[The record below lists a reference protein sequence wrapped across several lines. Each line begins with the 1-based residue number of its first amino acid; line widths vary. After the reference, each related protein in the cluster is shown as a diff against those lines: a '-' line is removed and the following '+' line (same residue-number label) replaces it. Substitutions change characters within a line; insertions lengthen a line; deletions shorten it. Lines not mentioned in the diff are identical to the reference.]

1 MAMNKK
7 VGRWI
12 LAALAVVVL
21 AMVGF
26 AGQQYYRLKVSNIE
40 SVDGKEHRLY
50 VYPGASL
57 DSVLQV
63 VQSDYRVA
71 SVWSMRLHARLMHF
85 QRPKAG
91 CYLLPKSEGDYA
103 FLKRLRGGEQ
113 TPIELSFNN
122 IRTREQLAHR
132 LSEQLLLDSLSVIER
147 LEDDSFMSRYGLN
160 KETAVSLFIPNTY
173 EVFWTISAEQLFERM
188 HREYEHFW
196 TAERRREA
204 EAIGLTPVEVCIIAS
219 IVEEE
224 TNAKSDYPIIAGL
237 YLNRLRLGMPLQ
249 ACPTVKFAL
258 QDFGLRRILYEH
270 LQYDSPY
277 NTYKYKGLPPG
288 PIRLPRAGTMD
299 AVLHAQKHDYL
310 YMCASTAFDGTH
322 HFSSSYSEHARY
334 AKAYQAILNQRGIG
348 RK

>member
-7 VGRWI
+7 FGRWI

-63 VQSDYRVA
+63 VQKDYRVA
-71 SVWSMRLHARLMHF
+71 SVWSLRLHARLMHF

-103 FLKRLRGGEQ
+103 FLRRLRGGEQ

-147 LEDDSFMSRYGLN
+147 LEDDSFMSRYGLT

-173 EVFWTISAEQLFERM
+173 EVFWTISAEQLFDRM

-196 TAERRREA
+196 TEERRREA

-299 AVLHAQKHDYL
+299 AVLHAKKHDYL